1 MRKRLQTILNFGFQV
16 ATILCVF
23 TLLAE
28 VVVKFTLLGHYN
40 AVALFVAYGP
50 LFDAL
55 SGIPLAL

>member
-1 MRKRLQTILNFGFQV
+1 MKKRLQTIFSFGFQ
-16 ATILCVF
+16 AITILCVF

-28 VVVKFTLLGHYN
+28 VVVKLTLLGHYN

-55 SGIPLAL
+55 GSISIAL